1 MRILLA
7 VALLFGWVSGA
18 FAQEGSPAPSGQVDL
33 RGNAPSWFAGNNGT
47 YKKGARGL
55 VTLEGVT
62 GMYLNPTSGTLEA
75 GKLTTQY
82 CVAML
87 KQQSGQNTGT
97 ENQHTA
103 MATYG
108 VTDWLELGALGRVSD
123 LDNQNQ
129 SIAAGGPVGRVRL
142 FKDEGIWP
150 ELSVGGMLREGK
162 KNLTKRTV
170 FIAGSKK
177 MELENPVVHSLRL
190 HAGFRQFWQD
200 STVNV
205 ADASIVYIGGEVE
218 FSKSVFLVGE
228 VSNKDD
234 VFKHVPF
241 SAGVQIRSQ
250 DGKAFDVAVVQSG
263 NEEDIS
269 LFIGVGIEF

>member
-1 MRILLA
+1 MRKALVIILVL
-7 VALLFGWVSGA
+7 GWVSVCIA
-18 FAQEGSPAPSGQVDL
+18 EEGTSPKSGYLDL
-33 RGNAPSWFAGNNGT
+33 RFNAPQWFAGNNGA
-47 YKKGARGL
+47 YKGARGL
-55 VTLEGVT
+55 VTLEGIT
-62 GMYLNPTSGTLEA
+62 GMYLNPTSGTLAA

-87 KQQSGQNTGT
+87 KQDSAAGTRT

-103 MATYG
+103 MITYG

-129 SIAAGGPVGRVRL
+129 TISAGGPVGRVRV

-150 ELSVGGMLREGK
+150 EFSIGGMLREG
-162 KNLTKRTV
+162 NERLTKRTV
-170 FIAGSKK
+170 FVTGSKK
-177 MELENPVVHSLRL
+177 MDLENIIVHSLRL

-200 STVNV
+200 SSVNV
-205 ADASIVYIGGEVE
+205 GDASIFYLGGEVE
-218 FSKSVFLVGE
+218 FSKNVFLVSE
-228 VSNKDD
+228 VSTKDD

-241 SAGVQIRSQ
+241 SAGFQIRSP

-263 NEEDIS
+263 NEDEIS
-269 LFIGVGIEF
+269 LFIGVGIDF